1 VSIGLLYE
9 SQQTIQSNTK
19 GKSAMTH
26 RTVSIRLARAT
37 TCAAAIVISTAM
49 AVTVSHAV
57 GSPLITPATLAGDF
71 RTPLDSTPNPNADTI
86 YFTAQVKNGKD
97 KGVFTV
103 PAKGGKAT
111 VLFSGAPFTSPA
123 GIAMSL
129 DGRQIFVADA
139 GANGI
144 FSMNADGTGEPALIP
159 GTQSTS
165 PRNLDVV
172 SERDQMTIYYTGQD
186 ARDGQPAVF
195 KISVFGAT
203 QPAVVFKGT
212 PLVDPDGV
220 AVGPNGTVYVAD
232 RAAAG
237 KSMGKVFTITS
248 DKIAVLVENV
258 HTGKPAGIALTKDGS
273 TLLVSS
279 YQSNSKYDQVLVV
292 NTATGASSIVTDVVG
307 LNKDAGG
314 IHRAHNL
321 NVFSWCGLTA
331 GDTGRVYRV
340 SP

>member
-1 VSIGLLYE
+1 
-9 SQQTIQSNTK
+9 
-19 GKSAMTH
+19 MTH
-26 RTVSIRLARAT
+26 LIVSTRLARAT
-37 TCAAAIVISTAM
+37 ACVAAIVISTAM
-49 AVTVSHAV
+49 AITASHAED
-57 GSPLITPATLAGDF
+57 GPHITPATLAGDF
-71 RTPLDSTPNPNADTI
+71 RTPLDSTPNPNGDTI
-86 YFTAQVKNGKD
+86 YFTAQAKNGKD

-111 VLFSGAPFTSPA
+111 VLFNGAPFVSPS

-144 FSMNADGTGEPALIP
+144 YSMNADGTGKPVFIA
-159 GTQSTS
+159 GTQGTS

-172 SERDQMTIYYTGQD
+172 SERDQVTIYYTGQD

-195 KISVFGAT
+195 KISMFGAA
-203 QPAVVFKGT
+203 QPVVVFEGT
-212 PLVDPDGV
+212 PLVEPDGV

-237 KSMGKVFTITS
+237 KPMGKVFTITGG
-248 DKIAVLVENV
+248 KIAELVANV

-279 YQSNSKYDQVLVV
+279 FQSNSQYDQVLVV
-292 NTATGASSIVTDVVG
+292 NTATGRSSIVTDVVG

-331 GDTGRVYRV
+331 GGTGLVYRV
-340 SP
+340 LP